1 MVWTGWH
8 LAKLLLIFLQV
19 TLVLLTGPLVFDFI
33 QLKKHICL
41 LNIPFWLT
49 RKRNACGLESGSWSI
64 QFQWWQ
70 ASSWFEYNVWQLLN
84 LLLEIRI
91 CIVQHSMKIT
101 LFIVKHNSNGNFF
114 SSSWIQIP
122 LLPFLYQ
129 CLQLHEYILVRSNDK
144 KCSSMNVRSCR
155 WTYCM
160 FDLKGGHDAK

>member
-41 LNIPFWLT
+41 LNILFWLT
-49 RKRNACGLESGSWSI
+49 RKRNACGLESGSWSV

-114 SSSWIQIP
+114 FHP
-122 LLPFLYQ
+122 
-129 CLQLHEYILVRSNDK
+129 HEYKSPCYLFYTNV
-144 KCSSMNVRSCR
+144 SSFMSIFWCVVMIKNVRQ
-155 WTYCM
+155 WM
-160 FDLKGGHDAK
+160 LGVVGGLIVCLT